1 MVEEGLFSLFN
12 GMVST
17 ILREVPCYAAQFSA
31 YYYSKRLWAVYFAD
45 GEVDK
50 VSMFG

>member
-1 MVEEGLFSLFN
+1 MLEEGTFSLFN

-31 YYYSKRLWAVYFAD
+31 YYYSKRLWANYFAD
-45 GEVDK
+45 GQVDN
-50 VSMFG
+50 VSMLG